1 MRYFYILFLV
11 FFALTSFSLTIEA
24 RRGCCSWHGGVA
36 GCDSNSGYLVCRDS
50 TRSPSCRCGE

>member
-1 MRYFYILFLV
+1 MRYFYILLLA
-11 FFALTSFSLTIEA
+11 FFVLSFSMTIEA

-36 GCDSNSGYLVCRDS
+36 GCDSNSGYLVCRDD